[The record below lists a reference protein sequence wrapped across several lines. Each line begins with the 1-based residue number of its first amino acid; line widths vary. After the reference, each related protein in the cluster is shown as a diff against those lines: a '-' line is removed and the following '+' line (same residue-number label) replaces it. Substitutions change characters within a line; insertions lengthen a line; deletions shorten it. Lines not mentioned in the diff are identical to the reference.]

1 MTTLPHK
8 AQNQRLAIAELT
20 KTNKV
25 IRGGG
30 KIIKTKNPKK
40 NSRQVEKSWL
50 AKTLS
55 YKSIKKSHSGS
66 SEVLQKVFDQIIFDF

>member
-1 MTTLPHK
+1 MTTLPHE

-25 IRGGG
+25 VRGGG

-40 NSRQVEKSWL
+40 TPGK
-50 AKTLS
+50 
-55 YKSIKKSHSGS
+55 
-66 SEVLQKVFDQIIFDF
+66 

>member
-40 NSRQVEKSWL
+40 TPGKQ
-50 AKTLS
+50 
-55 YKSIKKSHSGS
+55 KSHGLQKHFPIRALKKATSGS